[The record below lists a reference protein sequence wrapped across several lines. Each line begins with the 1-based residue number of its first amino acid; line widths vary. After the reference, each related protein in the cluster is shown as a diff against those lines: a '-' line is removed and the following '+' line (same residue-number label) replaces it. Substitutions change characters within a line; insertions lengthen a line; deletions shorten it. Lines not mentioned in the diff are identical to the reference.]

1 MHGACVLRAV
11 VCGGGAPS
19 AITRQ
24 EPDTRTPHGIHA
36 RHESRRGAYVP
47 ALAYW
52 MMDINNC
59 DISRVVAGGFSRTV
73 EGAR

>member
-1 MHGACVLRAV
+1 MGPVCCVRFCAAAV
-11 VCGGGAPS
+11 RQAPS
-19 AITRQ
+19 RVKSPTHAHHTA
-24 EPDTRTPHGIHA
+24 HA